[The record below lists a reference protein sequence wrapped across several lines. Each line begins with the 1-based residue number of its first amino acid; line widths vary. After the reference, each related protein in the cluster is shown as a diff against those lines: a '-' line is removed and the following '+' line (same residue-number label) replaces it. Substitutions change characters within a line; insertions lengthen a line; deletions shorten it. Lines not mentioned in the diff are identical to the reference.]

1 MLKQIICMLLL
12 VSNLFVNFG
21 QNNYSNA
28 ISIAANYST
37 DAEEK
42 AKDIED
48 NINSSY
54 PNSFY
59 ISAGEEQWN
68 ILERRHKKS
77 YHYVTYEVGKVL
89 NDQGDGKTY
98 NFRESD
104 YISYRSVKGVKTGDC
119 VLTYFVWCNDCNCCD
134 DVIARFDVVLKK

>member
-12 VSNLFVNFG
+12 VSNLSVNFG

-54 PNSFY
+54 PNSCY

-68 ILERRHKKS
+68 ILEHRCKKS
-77 YHYVTYEVGKVL
+77 YHYITYEIGKVL
-89 NDQGDGKTY
+89 NEQKDGKSF
-98 NFRESD
+98 NFYKSD
-104 YISYRSVKGVKTGDC
+104 YISYKSVQDAEAGDY
-119 VLTYFVWCNDCNCCD
+119 VLTYFVWCNDCNCYD